1 MKKDLKSA
9 LGKSLKEETKAVEKR
24 FAHADLVFSQEAI
37 KESAITD
44 SEVKGDE
51 VKIDK
56 VIRDSFTLPYDDY
69 QLIELI
75 KDRAL
80 KASVSVNKSEVVRAG
95 LLVLQSMSEKDL
107 LIALNSI
114 TKIKSGRRSIRK

>member
-1 MKKDLKSA
+1 MRKDLKAA

-24 FAHADLVFSQEAI
+24 FAHADLVFSQEA

-44 SEVKGDE
+44 NEVKGDE

-95 LLVLQSMSEKDL
+95 LLALQSMSEKDL
-107 LIALNSI
+107 LITLNSL
-114 TKIKSGRRSIRK
+114 TKIKSGRRSIKK

>member
-24 FAHADLVFSQEAI
+24 FAHADLVFSQEA
-37 KESAITD
+37 KEGAITD

-80 KASVSVNKSEVVRAG
+80 KASVSVNKSEVIRAG
-95 LLVLQSMSEKDL
+95 LLALQSMSEKDL

>member
-1 MKKDLKSA
+1 MKKDLKAA

-24 FAHADLVFSQEAI
+24 FAHADLVFSQEA

-44 SEVKGDE
+44 NEINVNE
-51 VKIDK
+51 VKIEK

-95 LLVLQSMSEKDL
+95 LLALQSMPEKDL
-107 LIALNSI
+107 LIALNSL
-114 TKIKSGRRSIRK
+114 TKIKSGRRSIKK

>member
-1 MKKDLKSA
+1 MKKDLKAA

-24 FAHADLVFSQEAI
+24 FAQADLVFNHEV
-37 KESAITD
+37 KEGTITD
-44 SEVKGDE
+44 NEINVNE
-51 VKIDK
+51 VKIEK

-95 LLVLQSMSEKDL
+95 LLALQSMSEKDL
-107 LIALNSI
+107 LIALNSL
-114 TKIKSGRRSIRK
+114 TKIKSGRRSIKK